1 MQPHLS
7 DSIPPLFVPSEVP
20 DVIIQFTATMDP
32 NGIPNQTVQWPKYD
46 SHRRQILTLVDGGL
60 ELGNDTLRLG
70 AMAGLTALT
79 LAYPL

>member
-7 DSIPPLFVPSEVP
+7 DSIPPLFVPNEVT
-20 DVIIQFTATMDP
+20 DFVIQFTATLDP
-32 NGIPNQTVQWPKYD
+32 NGIPNQAIQWPKYD
-46 SHRRQILTLVDGGL
+46 SRRRQILTLVDGGL